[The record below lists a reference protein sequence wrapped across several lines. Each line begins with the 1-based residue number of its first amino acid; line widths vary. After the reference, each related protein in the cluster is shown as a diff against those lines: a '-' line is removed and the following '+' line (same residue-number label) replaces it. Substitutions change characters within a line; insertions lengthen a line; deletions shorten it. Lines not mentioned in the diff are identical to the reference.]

1 MPRTY
6 EPIASVTLGAD
17 NVTAAT
23 FTSIPATYTDVVL
36 VLVGAMDTNHASILC
51 RVNGDTASN
60 YSGTY
65 LVGSFSAGAQ
75 STRESNLAF
84 ARLGGAVSYGA
95 LANEQFTI
103 VSQFP
108 SYANTN
114 VNKTILSASAQ
125 SYEVGRIVALW
136 RSTSAINQIQVYHP
150 VAKFKSGFTC
160 SLYGIKAS
168 A

>member
-1 MPRTY
+1 MPATY
-6 EPIASVTLGAD
+6 EPIASVTLGSD

-23 FTSIPATYTDVVL
+23 FSSIPATYTDL
-36 VLVGAMDTNHASILC
+36 VLVMAGAMDTNHASILC

-65 LVGSFSAGAQ
+65 LAGSYVSTAQ
-75 STRESNLAF
+75 STRESNLTF
-84 ARLGGAVSYGA
+84 ARLGHAVSYGA
-95 LANEQFTI
+95 LADEQHMVRSTFM
-103 VSQFP
+103 

-114 VNKTILSASAQ
+114 VNKTILSESAA
-125 SYEVGRIVALW
+125 SYEVSRIVDLW

-150 VAKFKSGFTC
+150 VAKFRSGFRV
-160 SLYGIKAS
+160 SLYGIKA